1 MKNRFLLFVVVSI
14 IVPSASA
21 RAERAAKFGFQI
33 TGGPSYLVG
42 ADLNT
47 TRIAFDDLINS
58 GQMGRFNLGGEVGAE
73 FLVFLAPETA
83 LSFGGVYITGAHED
97 ARTFSNGSLRT
108 QDVLDT
114 DLRGYAVL
122 AGVNHQ
128 LAAEGRWKLEIR
140 AGVGYYRARWKEIW
154 TTSEDV
160 GTTVLES
167 TASGSGLGLHGGLTA
182 AFRVSGGFALIAEAG
197 GRWVEPSGFEGSA
210 IYSASGNTEE
220 SFGTLYFYEYES
232 TKGKWL
238 PWIAVMDR
246 APSEKWSQVRRDRE
260 AKIGFT
266 GASFRLG
273 FRLTL

>member
-1 MKNRFLLFVVVSI
+1 MKIRLFIPVSFLVVLFA
-14 IVPSASA
+14 ASSVEGA
-21 RAERAAKFGFQI
+21 GKFGFQF
-33 TGGPSYLVG
+33 TGGPAYLLG
-42 ADLNT
+42 TDLNA
-47 TRIAFDDLINS
+47 TRIAFDDLISS
-58 GQMGRFNLGGEVGAE
+58 GKMGRFNLSGEVGAE
-73 FLVFLAPETA
+73 FLVFLSPETA
-83 LSFGGVYITGAHED
+83 LSFGGVYITGGRED
-97 ARTFSNGSLRT
+97 ARIFSNGSLRT

-140 AGVGYYRARWKEIW
+140 AGVGYYRARWTETW

-160 GTTVLES
+160 GTTVRES
-167 TASGSGLGLHGGLTA
+167 TASGSGLGFHGGLTA

-197 GRWVEPSGFEGSA
+197 GRWIEPSGFEGSA
-210 IYSASGNTEE
+210 SYTASGSPEE
-220 SFGTLYFYEYES
+220 TFGTLYFYEYES

-238 PWIAVMDR
+238 PWITVMDR

-266 GASFRLG
+266 GVSFRLG
-273 FRLTL
+273 FRVTL